1 MTDTKITQLPS
12 MRPKGLPL
20 ARILGEELI
29 TRIENFVLDGRT
41 GNVVLNFREGKIL
54 GYRAEEVVSLKKN

>member
-12 MRPKGLPL
+12 MRPKGLPIV
-20 ARILGEELI
+20 RVLGEELI